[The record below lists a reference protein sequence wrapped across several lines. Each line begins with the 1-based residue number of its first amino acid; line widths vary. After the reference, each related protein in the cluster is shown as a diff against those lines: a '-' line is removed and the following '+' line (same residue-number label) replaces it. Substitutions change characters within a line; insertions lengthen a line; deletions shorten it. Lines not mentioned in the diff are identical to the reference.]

1 MQARLT
7 GDPVGWERA
16 ASGFAAMGAHGY
28 AAEAATGA
36 AAAYRR
42 AGSSRD
48 AARLDGFAGTHLART
63 TALATLDRA
72 QGRELA
78 LLRGANVVMPNVTPL
93 PFRALYEIYPEIA
106 RLAAGHLSN
115 RQIAEQLVVSERTV
129 ENHLYRIFIKLAVT
143 GRDDLAAALAAAEQ
157 G

>member
-1 MQARLT
+1 
-7 GDPVGWERA
+7 
-16 ASGFAAMGAHGY
+16 MGAHGY

-48 AARLDGFAGTHLART
+48 AARLDGFAGTLART
-63 TALATLDRA
+63 TALATPLVARRA
-72 QGRELA
+72 AAGPLTPREA
-78 LLRGANVVMPNVTPL
+78 
-93 PFRALYEIYPEIA
+93 EIA

-143 GRDDLAAALAAAEQ
+143 GRDDLAAALAATEQ